1 MEAVGGRCATDAAG
15 PAGAS
20 PRPRRTARPVKNE
33 TDYEERG

>member
-15 PAGAS
+15 PAEEK
-20 PRPRRTARPVKNE
+20 PRQRRSARPVKNE